1 MAGGKPL
8 AFCDA
13 HKAGPCSVAW
23 LPAAG
28 GRAAAALL
36 TAGPDGR
43 LCYRNPEAPAEV
55 VKDITNSCQGT
66 VGPVHVLAA
75 AEGRP
80 VVTGDDQNF
89 AKASKAGCQGLLGA
103 ARHGAWHGM
112 IEGRQY
118 KLSTH
123 ALAGARRCGSRRLC
137 NGTQPSTPLAFPTR
151 VCPPRLPGKARPT
164 PRQSTPAREACLPAC
179 VHVGLR

>member
-1 MAGGKPL
+1 M
-8 AFCDA
+8 
-13 HKAGPCSVAW
+13 AW

-36 TAGPDGR
+36 TSGPDGR
-43 LCYRNPEAPAEV
+43 LCYRNPEVPAEV

-89 AKASKAGCQGLLGA
+89 AKVRWEGTWEEV
-103 ARHGAWHGM
+103 ARG
-112 IEGRQY
+112 GR
-118 KLSTH
+118 S
-123 ALAGARRCGSRRLC
+123 
-137 NGTQPSTPLAFPTR
+137 
-151 VCPPRLPGKARPT
+151 
-164 PRQSTPAREACLPAC
+164 
-179 VHVGLR
+179 